1 MGTEHNVKLSAAELA
16 QLWSSYMNS
25 SMCHCLFTYFLKV
38 VEDTEIKTILEK
50 GLEITQ
56 IHLRKLTIIFH
67 KEKFSVP
74 QGFVVKEDVNISA
87 PKLFSDSFMLY
98 FSYSMGSMALNF
110 YAVAKAVSVR
120 SDVDTYFSE
129 CLHEISEFDSLTKNL
144 LLSKGLFIRSPY
156 LTPPQK
162 VSFVKDQT
170 FMSGWFGHKR
180 PLSAIEITNLFLNL
194 QRNALG
200 KAVMIGFS
208 QVAQS
213 KEVGKF
219 MVRGKEIAI
228 KHTEVFGSVLRDD
241 DLPVPMTWDNEI
253 TNSKK
258 PPFSDKLM
266 MFMTTA
272 LIGLSIG
279 FYGASMAT
287 STRKDLSV
295 NYVRLSAE
303 IAKYAEDGAKIMINN
318 GWLEEP
324 PLSEDR
330 DKLANT

>member
-1 MGTEHNVKLSAAELA
+1 MGTEHNVKLSAAEIA

-25 SMCHCLFTYFLKV
+25 SMCHCLFTHFLKV
-38 VEDTEIKTILEK
+38 VEDNQVQTILDK
-50 GLEITQ
+50 GLELTQ
-56 IHLRKLTIIFH
+56 IHLQKLTTIFH
-67 KEKFSVP
+67 KEKFPLP
-74 QGFVVKEDVNISA
+74 QGFVVKEDVNTAA

-98 FSYSMGSMALNF
+98 FSSSMGAMALNF
-110 YAVAKAVSVR
+110 YAVAKAASVR
-120 SDVDTYFSE
+120 SDVDKYFSE
-129 CLHEISEFDSLTKNL
+129 CIHELSEFDSLTKNL

-156 LTPPQK
+156 LSPPQE
-162 VSFVKDQT
+162 VRFVKDQT

-194 QRNALG
+194 QKNAMG

-213 KEVGKF
+213 KEVGRF
-219 MVRGKEIAI
+219 MVRGKEIAS
-228 KHTEVFGSVLRDD
+228 KHTEIFGSVLKDD

-253 TNSKK
+253 TDSKI
-258 PPFSDKLM
+258 PPFSDKMM

-279 FYGASMAT
+279 LYGASMAT
-287 STRKDLSV
+287 SIRKDLSV
-295 NYVRLSAE
+295 DYVRLAAE
-303 IAKYAEDGAKIMINN
+303 IAKYAEDGAKMMINN

>member
-1 MGTEHNVKLSAAELA
+1 MRTEHNVKLSASEVA

-25 SMCHCLFTYFLKV
+25 SMCHCLFTYFSKV
-38 VEDTEIKTILEK
+38 VEDTQIKSILEM
-50 GLEITQ
+50 GLELTEE
-56 IHLRKLTIIFH
+56 HLQKLTTIFH
-67 KEKFSVP
+67 EEKYPVP
-74 QGFVVKEDVNISA
+74 QGFVINEDVNASA
-87 PKLFSDSFMLY
+87 PRLFSDSFMLY
-98 FSYSMGSMALNF
+98 ISYSMGTMALNF
-110 YAVAKAVSVR
+110 YAVAKTVSVR
-120 SDVDTYFSE
+120 ADIDAYFSE
-129 CLHEISEFDSLTKNL
+129 CIHELSEFDSLTKNL

-156 LTPPQK
+156 LNPAQE
-162 VSFVKDQT
+162 VNFVKDQT
-170 FMSGWFGHKR
+170 FMSGWFGEKR
-180 PLSAIEITNLFLNL
+180 PLSAIEITHLFINL

-219 MVRGKEIAI
+219 MVRGKEIAR
-228 KHTEVFGSVLRDD
+228 KHTEVFGSVLKDD

-253 TNSKK
+253 TSSKIA
-258 PPFSDKLM
+258 PFSDKLM

-272 LIGLSIG
+272 LTGLSIG
-279 FYGASMAT
+279 FYGTAMAT

-295 NYVRLSAE
+295 HYVRLSAE
-303 IAKYAEDGAKIMINN
+303 IAKYAEDGANIMINN
-318 GWLEEP
+318 NWLEEP

>member
-1 MGTEHNVKLSAAELA
+1 METEHNVKLSASEIA

-25 SMCHCLFTYFLKV
+25 SMCHCLFTYFSKV
-38 VEDTEIKTILEK
+38 VEDTQVQSILAK
-50 GLEITQ
+50 GLELTEK
-56 IHLRKLTIIFH
+56 HLQKLTTIFH
-67 KEKFSVP
+67 KEKFPVP
-74 QGFVVKEDVNISA
+74 QGFVVKDDVNTSA

-98 FSYSMGSMALNF
+98 FSYSMGAMALNF
-110 YAVAKAVSVR
+110 YAVAKTVSVR
-120 SDVDTYFSE
+120 SDIDTYFSE
-129 CLHEISEFDSLTKNL
+129 CILELSEFDSATKNL

-156 LTPPQK
+156 LNPSQE
-162 VSFVKDQT
+162 VSFVKDQK
-170 FMSGWFGHKR
+170 FMSGWFGDKR
-180 PLSAIEITNLFLNL
+180 PLSAIEITHLFLNL
-194 QRNALG
+194 QRNDLG

-219 MVRGKEIAI
+219 MVRGKEIAF
-228 KHTEVFGSVLRDD
+228 KHTEVFGLVLKDN

-253 TNSKK
+253 TNSKMA
-258 PPFSDKLM
+258 PFSDKLM

-279 FYGASMAT
+279 FYGTAMAT

-295 NYVRLSAE
+295 HYVRLSAE
-303 IAKYAEDGAKIMINN
+303 IAKYAEDGAKIMIDN